1 MNIKE
6 RKNNKLSVFSKLI
19 IENGKPMVSS
29 LVVAEL
35 FQLEHKSVLQAI
47 RYLEIPDEF
56 NERNFAPVS
65 IEVEKP
71 NGEKIKESS
80 CYMTRDGFTLL
91 AMETIGKK
99 SIECTINFFEAFN
112 DMDERLKRELAKMQL
127 YVRNAYPVQ

>member
-1 MNIKE
+1 MNIKVG
-6 RKNNKLSVFSKLI
+6 KNNGLSVFSKLI

-47 RYLEIPDEF
+47 RCLEVPDEF
-56 NERNFAPVS
+56 NERNFAPAS

-80 CYMTRDGFTLL
+80 
-91 AMETIGKK
+91 
-99 SIECTINFFEAFN
+99 
-112 DMDERLKRELAKMQL
+112 
-127 YVRNAYPVQ
+127 

>member
-1 MNIKE
+1 MNRKVIK
-6 RKNNKLSVFSKLI
+6 NDKLSVFSKLI

-47 RYLEIPDEF
+47 RCLEVPDEF
-56 NERNFAPVS
+56 NECNFAPAS
-65 IEVEKP
+65 IEVEKS

-91 AMETIGKK
+91 AMEAIGKK

-127 YVRNAYPVQ
+127 YVRKGYPVQ